1 MYTNI
6 LSRIFDI
13 LALDFNPDEEIELKA
28 NGYNIYLKANIPETD
43 DILELQRDLTK
54 DLKLW
59 LNQGLIIEYKLSPI
73 GNTLILEIK
82 WQNSK
87 S

>member
-1 MYTNI
+1 MCTNI

-28 NGYNIYLKANIPETD
+28 NGYNIYLKANIPESD

-54 DLKLW
+54 NLKLW
-59 LNQGLIIEYKLSPI
+59 LNKGLIIEYKLSPI
-73 GNTLILEIK
+73 GNILILEIK

>member
-1 MYTNI
+1 MCTNI

-28 NGYNIYLKANIPETD
+28 NGYNIYLKANIPESN

-54 DLKLW
+54 NFK
-59 LNQGLIIEYKLSPI
+59 IMAE
-73 GNTLILEIK
+73 
-82 WQNSK
+82 
-87 S
+87 

>member
-1 MYTNI
+1 MCTNI

-13 LALDFNPDEEIELKA
+13 LALDFNPDEEIELKT
-28 NGYNIYLKANIPETD
+28 NGYNIYLKANIPESN
-43 DILELQRDLTK
+43 DILELPRDLTK
-54 DLKLW
+54 NLKLW
-59 LNQGLIIEYKLSPI
+59 LNKGLIIEYKLSPI

>member
-1 MYTNI
+1 M
-6 LSRIFDI
+6 
-13 LALDFNPDEEIELKA
+13 ALDFNPDEEIELKA
-28 NGYNIYLKANIPETD
+28 NGYNIYLKANIPESN

-54 DLKLW
+54 NLKLW
-59 LNQGLIIEYKLSPI
+59 LNKGLIIEYKLSPI